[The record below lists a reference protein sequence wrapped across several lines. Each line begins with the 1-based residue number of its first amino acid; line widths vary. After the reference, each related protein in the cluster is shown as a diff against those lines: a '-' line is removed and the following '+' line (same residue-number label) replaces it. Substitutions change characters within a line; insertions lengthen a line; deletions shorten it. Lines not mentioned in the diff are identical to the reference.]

1 MKNKHLY
8 LPAAAV
14 TLLCL
19 SSPAWA
25 GNACAALS
33 AIYQSMPV
41 GNPNAPSVMKGLRGA
56 LKTCRSQLAALSP
69 AAAAS
74 AAAPAADGRFVIFDV
89 PGEDTSYGPVPA
101 AINNAGAVAGYYLDA
116 GFAEHSFLRA
126 PDGTITTFDPP
137 GTACTP
143 GAFCSTAIGITPGG
157 VVMGSYVDLTG
168 GHGYLRTPDGQFQK
182 FDVPG
187 SNNSTDPQGINA
199 AGSVTGVYTGSGG
212 LFHGFLRQAN
222 GIYTTFD
229 PPSSVYTWPTDI
241 SSSGSIV
248 GYYLEADPGL
258 VIGFLRTTNGSF
270 TPFNAPNGGFLNTAP
285 TIAINAQGT
294 VTGSF
299 CNDALCDVAL
309 GFLRANDGTMT
320 VFAAPGDNILT
331 GPDAINAAGD
341 TTGWSLLSD
350 FSALHGFVRSHQG
363 TIATIDPPGS
373 SFTFPFA
380 INDPGAVAG
389 NFCDPTQTTCHGF
402 VWIPHR

>member
-74 AAAPAADGRFVIFDV
+74 PAAPAADGRFVIFDV
-89 PGEDTSYGPVPA
+89 PGEDTSYGPVLA

-168 GHGYLRTPDGQFQK
+168 GHGYLRTPDGQFQT
-182 FDVPG
+182 FDVLG

-229 PPSSVYTWPTDI
+229 PPSSSTPGRPI
-241 SSSGSIV
+241 SVHRARSSGITLRPTRAWLSDSF
-248 GYYLEADPGL
+248 GQQMGASPRLMPRTADSSTPPQR
-258 VIGFLRTTNGSF
+258 LRSM
-270 TPFNAPNGGFLNTAP
+270 
-285 TIAINAQGT
+285 
-294 VTGSF
+294 
-299 CNDALCDVAL
+299 
-309 GFLRANDGTMT
+309 LRA
-320 VFAAPGDNILT
+320 
-331 GPDAINAAGD
+331 
-341 TTGWSLLSD
+341 
-350 FSALHGFVRSHQG
+350 R
-363 TIATIDPPGS
+363 
-373 SFTFPFA
+373 
-380 INDPGAVAG
+380 
-389 NFCDPTQTTCHGF
+389 
-402 VWIPHR
+402 